1 MKQELKDQLYF
12 FGYTNNPEIEHNTA
26 FFEYET
32 HDEADLATFNEFRR
46 VNEKSLAA
54 VTQQLPDAE
63 RPDYHFNTKDF
74 LDADG
79 MRAVPMC
86 FNDLT
91 FDEPE

>member
-1 MKQELKDQLYF
+1 MAKMKQELKDQLYF

-54 VTQQLPDAE
+54 VTQ
-63 RPDYHFNTKDF
+63 
-74 LDADG
+74 
-79 MRAVPMC
+79 
-86 FNDLT
+86 
-91 FDEPE
+91 